1 MALQVRADRDRE
13 VEDLEIDLLL
23 TAIVRRYG
31 YDFRNYAPASLRR
44 RVRNMQKLEGVRTI
58 SALQERL
65 LRDTA
70 CMERFIA
77 NLSVSVTAMFRDPE
91 FYRVL
96 RSDVVPM
103 LRTYPFVRVWHVGC
117 ATGEEVYSMA
127 ILLEEEGLYDR
138 CRLYATDISDRALR
152 RAAKGV
158 FPLDRMK
165 ENTSNYL
172 RSGGRQDFSGY
183 YTADA
188 RSAIFRDSLRRNM
201 IYSQHNLVSDGPF
214 NEFNLVLCRNVL
226 IYFDTTLRER
236 VHELLHA
243 SLAPFGVL
251 GLGVKETVNYTGVAS
266 RYRPLG
272 GLSYLFRKES

>member
-1 MALQVRADRDRE
+1 MALQVSDRDRD

-44 RVRNMQKLEGVRTI
+44 RIRRMQGLEAVPTI
-58 SALQERL
+58 SALQARI

-96 RSDVVPM
+96 RVEVVPM

-127 ILLEEEGLYDR
+127 ILLEEEGIYDR

-158 FPLDRMK
+158 FDLDRMK
-165 ENTSNYL
+165 DNTSNYL
-172 RSGGRQDFSGY
+172 RSGGVQDFSAY

-188 RSAIFRDSLRRNM
+188 RSAIFRESLRRNM
-201 IYSQHNLVSDGPF
+201 IFSQHNLVSDGPF

-226 IYFDTTLRER
+226 IYFDATLRER
-236 VHELLHA
+236 VHELLHS

-251 GLGVKETVNYTGVAS
+251 GLGVKETVHYTQVAS
-266 RYRPLG
+266 CYRAIG
-272 GLSYLFRKES
+272 GLPYLFRKEQ

>member
-1 MALQVRADRDRE
+1 MALQVSERDRE

-44 RVRNMQKLEGVRTI
+44 RIRRMQGLEGLPTI
-58 SALQERL
+58 SSLQDRL
-65 LRDTA
+65 LRDSA

-96 RSDVVPM
+96 RTDIVPM
-103 LRTYPFVRVWHVGC
+103 LRTYPFVRIWHVGC

-158 FPLDRMK
+158 FALDRMK

-172 RSGGRQDFSGY
+172 RSGGLHDFSGY

-188 RSAIFRDSLRRNM
+188 KNAIFRDALRRNM
-201 IYSQHNLVSDGPF
+201 VFSQHNLVSDGPF

-226 IYFDTTLRER
+226 IYFDATLRER
-236 VHELLHA
+236 VHALLHA

-251 GLGVKETVNYTGVAS
+251 GLGVKETVHYTEMAS
-266 RYRPLG
+266 RYRAIG
-272 GLSYLFRKES
+272 GLTYLFRKER